1 MFADTLTRP
10 ASRLKEAAPDAAPNA
25 PGTRPASAP
34 ASPPASAPANH
45 PAAPA
50 VPTRTLVSLTNLHRT
65 YRLGQTRVPA
75 VRGVSMEVQR
85 GELLAICGPSGSGKT
100 TLLNMIGLIDRPDE
114 GRVLLNGE
122 DVGSFSQDKLAGV
135 RNRNIGFIFQSFNLM
150 PVLTAL
156 ENVLLPLQIRGRVG
170 KVEREKARALLA
182 EVGLADQLG
191 ARPDHM
197 SGGQRQRVAIARA
210 LVTDPQLV
218 IADEPTANLD
228 TDTSER
234 VMALIGELNRS
245 RGVTFVFST
254 HDSRVIEHMHRC
266 VWLKDG
272 RSTHL
277 AGEPS

>member
-1 MFADTLTRP
+1 MFAETLTRP

-25 PGTRPASAP
+25 PSRAPASAP
-34 ASPPASAPANH
+34 ASH

-65 YRLGQTRVPA
+65 YRLGHTRVLA

-122 DVGSFSQDKLAGV
+122 DVGGFSQDKLAGV

-170 KVEREKARALLA
+170 KAEREKARALLV

-245 RGVTFVFST
+245 RAVTFVFST

-272 RSTHL
+272 RSAHL

>member
-1 MFADTLTRP
+1 MFANTLTRP
-10 ASRLKEAAPDAAPNA
+10 SSHLKDAAADATPKSASRQLV
-25 PGTRPASAP
+25 PASA
-34 ASPPASAPANH
+34 SDTIAPA
-45 PAAPA
+45 AQARA
-50 VPTRTLVSLTNLHRT
+50 LVSLTNLHRT
-65 YRLGQTRVPA
+65 YRMGHTRVQA
-75 VRGVSMEVQR
+75 VRGVSMEVER

-122 DVGSFSQDKLAGV
+122 DVGGFSQDKLAAL
-135 RNRNIGFIFQSFNLM
+135 RNRSIGFIFQSFNLM
-150 PVLTAL
+150 PVLTAY

-170 KVEREKARALLA
+170 KAEREKARALLA
-182 EVGLADQLG
+182 EVGLADHLG
-191 ARPDHM
+191 ARPDRM

-210 LVTDPQLV
+210 LITDPQLV

-234 VMALIGELNRS
+234 VMALIGELNRA